1 MGGREVRME
10 ADFNGRHFSGQ
21 FWGERVRDRDREK
34 ERKREKGVTGV

>member
-1 MGGREVRME
+1 MRGREVRME

-21 FWGERVRDRDREK
+21 FWGERVRDREK